1 MHYHNLYH
9 VPKQNTSRIG
19 NLARTLTRKAGRH
32 VIDELLESFCQ
43 KIASLVNASVRDWK
57 QCGMLV
63 ATGGSGGG
71 WLRKSPT
78 LKEVWDHYKDA
89 FQLLELQC
97 NWASE
102 DDTGKTGSSRWPK
115 VRLLTISLTSLNSRT
130 EDSRQLCLRGRE
142 ESSCTPESRI

>member
-1 MHYHNLYH
+1 
-9 VPKQNTSRIG
+9 
-19 NLARTLTRKAGRH
+19 
-32 VIDELLESFCQ
+32 VIDDLLESLCQ

-102 DDTGKTGSSRWPK
+102 DDSGKIGLSRWPK
-115 VRLLTISLTSLNSRT
+115 VRLLTICLAALNSRT
-130 EDSRQLCLRGRE
+130 ENSRQLCLRGRE
-142 ESSCTPESRI
+142 ESPCTPESRI